1 MKLGKEISSEEVKQI
16 GVTILKFVDSIC
28 RENEL
33 KYFMAFGTLIGA
45 VRHQGYIPWDDDIDI
60 CMYRKDY
67 EKFRYIMQS
76 QNQYRFIDMT
86 TNNDYYFLF
95 GRVTD
100 KRTQLLLPH
109 KPEIHGLGVFIDV
122 FPIDNA
128 PPKEYETE
136 WYNNYLDLRK
146 KIISTVP
153 KTAHYYPI
161 GLKST
166 YRILKRLPDRVKNN
180 PKMFSFYCMK
190 INELVKRYNSSEV
203 DQIVVLDT
211 PYGLKTVMNRDVFG
225 DAVELEFEG
234 EKFFAPI
241 DYDKYLRTLYG
252 DYMQLPPVDKRVSS
266 HGFKAYWI

>member
-109 KPEIHGLGVFIDV
+109 KPKIHGLGVFIDV